1 MAKNT
6 ITLATAQTWAAK
18 WRANPANTVKAHLIP
33 EIDVTQLLTEVGV
46 ANLRAYIGVDEN
58 GVNKLMIV
66 GVDAEGNDMIN
77 DQKAQYIYDF
87 TVPCPT
93 TCDINSPL
101 YTLK

>member
-6 ITLATAQTWAAK
+6 ITLQQAQQWAAK
-18 WRANPANTVKAHLIP
+18 WRLNPANTVKAHLIP
-33 EIDVTQLLTEVGV
+33 EIDITQLLTENGV
-46 ANLRAYIGVDEN
+46 ANVRAYIGIDEN
-58 GVNKLMIV
+58 GINKLMLV
-66 GVDAEGNDMIN
+66 GVDANGNDMIN